1 MSIRLYWARND
12 GMTGHVFL
20 SPPERSALE
29 REMLLQGITLPELE
43 PGVHVTA
50 TEVDEAL
57 ESAAADPIS
66 LGDRKLWDDWLAFLR
81 GASVNGGLLVR

>member
-1 MSIRLYWARND
+1 VSIRLYWARND

-20 SPPERSALE
+20 SPHERSALE

-57 ESAAADPIS
+57 ESASSEPIA
-66 LGDRKLWDDWLAFLR
+66 LADRKLWADWLTFLR

>member
-20 SPPERSALE
+20 SPLERSALE
-29 REMLLQGITLPELE
+29 REMLLQGITLPELV
-43 PGVHVTA
+43 PGVHVSA

-57 ESAAADPIS
+57 ESAAPQPIG
-66 LGDRKLWDDWLAFLR
+66 LADRKLWDDWLAFLR
-81 GASVNGGLLVR
+81 GASINGGLLVR

>member
-1 MSIRLYWARND
+1 VSIRLYWTRND

-20 SPPERSALE
+20 SPHERSALE

-43 PGVHVTA
+43 PGVHITA

-57 ESAAADPIS
+57 ESASSEPIA
-66 LGDRKLWDDWLAFLR
+66 LADRKLWEDWLSFLR